1 MEEKLRNIVTSE
13 INKLNVDMQIIID
26 ISYILETAIYY
37 DEVDI
42 EQCLSGIKVIK
53 KLLEGLKID
62 LEHTLNEIEDL

>member
-1 MEEKLRNIVTSE
+1 MEEKLRSTVTSE

-37 DEVDI
+37 DEVDT

-53 KLLEGLKID
+53 KLLEGLKMDIG
-62 LEHTLNEIEDL
+62 HTLNVIEDL